1 MVWIWQWCL
10 TSFCERV
17 SRPRNIPSV
26 WVYRLEANVA
36 HSDLMCLRVCAYLF
50 LRYLPLGRFFFL
62 SHLYFSQ
69 TGDFWFEFFTCSD
82 PTNGGPCSCQC
93 VVFRDKDKQS
103 LPSNLIINA
112 PLRALWEG
120 LQRAVITTDPLEI
133 VSLKTA
139 SYSINLF
146 QSEMSY
152 WDFGHTHVRRPRI
165 FPVSTLPLVNFAA
178 WYVER
183 SDLGLRGSWL
193 RRETFDSSCI
203 CHSTP
208 NLTHL

>member
-1 MVWIWQWCL
+1 MTVVPHIILWACQQASEH
-10 TSFCERV
+10 SFCV
-17 SRPRNIPSV
+17 SLQAGSQCCTQWFDVFAGLRLFVPSGLTA
-26 WVYRLEANVA
+26 W
-36 HSDLMCLRVCAYLF
+36 
-50 LRYLPLGRFFFL
+50 PFFFL

-165 FPVSTLPLVNFAA
+165 FPVPTLPLVNFAA

-183 SDLGLRGSWL
+183 SDLGLRSSWL